1 MSATKREEVCS
12 HLRYIRLELR
22 EMHQMLI
29 KEDLLPDLNE
39 AKEVHAQLDA
49 LLDLLS
55 EKKVKNIKRTN
66 FAEFFVWPNS
76 LFFLFELALIFLEFF
91 FFMNHITL
99 LHC

>member
-29 KEDLLPDLNE
+29 KDDLLPDLSE

-49 LLDLLS
+49 LFDLVS
-55 EKKVKNIKRTN
+55 EKKVKKIKN
-66 FAEFFVWPNS
+66 QF
-76 LFFLFELALIFLEFF
+76 
-91 FFMNHITL
+91 
-99 LHC
+99 

>member
-29 KEDLLPDLNE
+29 KDDLMPDLNE

-49 LLDLLS
+49 LLNLLS
-55 EKKVKNIKRTN
+55 EKKVNKIKSK
-66 FAEFFVWPNS
+66 F
-76 LFFLFELALIFLEFF
+76 
-91 FFMNHITL
+91 
-99 LHC
+99 

>member
-1 MSATKREEVCS
+1 MSATKREEVSS

-29 KEDLLPDLNE
+29 RDNLLPDLSE

-55 EKKVKNIKRTN
+55 DKKVKKIKSQFGN
-66 FAEFFVWPNS
+66 F
-76 LFFLFELALIFLEFF
+76 
-91 FFMNHITL
+91 
-99 LHC
+99 